1 VLREAYLLCYLSLY
15 FLITTSAYLSFTT
28 FLILPPQPLDYFKGE
43 INAWEV
49 TLSTEW
55 ETQCSLKVLPNWK
68 DLGKRLGESRVQ
80 DTAPHH
86 TTLRHATRKLRHEN
100 ERRQL
105 PLDHTLVDRR
115 IDRLI

>member
-1 VLREAYLLCYLSLY
+1 VPREAYLLCYLSLS
-15 FLITTSAYLSFTT
+15 LLLTTSAYLSLTT
-28 FLILPPQPLDYFKGE
+28 FLIYLHHPSDYFKGE

-86 TTLRHATRKLRHEN
+86 TTLHNAIKKMQHEY
-100 ERRQL
+100 ERRQ
-105 PLDHTLVDRR
+105 
-115 IDRLI
+115 